1 MQLTILNRCAASARH
16 YLVPGHGGGN
26 IFSRGV
32 STAGLVSSTSRRK
45 NEGLGVESNGGA
57 DHSGTAAVTKRRDL
71 KARFAG
77 KNLIRT
83 S

>member
-1 MQLTILNRCAASARH
+1 
-16 YLVPGHGGGN
+16 LVPEHGDGN
-26 IFSRGV
+26 ILFREV
-32 STAGLVSSTSRRK
+32 STAGLVSRRK
-45 NEGLGVESNGGA
+45 NKGLGVEFNGGA